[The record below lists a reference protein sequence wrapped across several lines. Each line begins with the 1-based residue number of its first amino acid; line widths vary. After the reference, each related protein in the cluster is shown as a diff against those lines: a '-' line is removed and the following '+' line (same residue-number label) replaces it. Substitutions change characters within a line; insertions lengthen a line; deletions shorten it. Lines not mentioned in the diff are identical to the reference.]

1 MAPLGETH
9 PIAARGTV
17 AGARTIVSTVPDG
30 PWPLLTSSS
39 APRSRAEHSS
49 RWCRCISVTLPG
61 CDPVSSIDEFS
72 AVSAPRAEVPCGRC
86 GRVDLR
92 DSVPLS
98 CGRCTAS
105 PRRRRGDV
113 ADITPGSPDS
123 HRRLLVAAADP
134 FCTVDFLNEAY

>member
-1 MAPLGETH
+1 MAG
-9 PIAARGTV
+9 V
-17 AGARTIVSTVPDG
+17 GA
-30 PWPLLTSSS
+30 L
-39 APRSRAEHSS
+39 
-49 RWCRCISVTLPG
+49 ISEIL
-61 CDPVSSIDEFS
+61 F
-72 AVSAPRAEVPCGRC
+72 
-86 GRVDLR
+86 
-92 DSVPLS
+92 PLS